1 MVTRHGDQTWW
12 RDEEGSGAMSE
23 ETPQITVEDRL
34 RDDLRDATRQ
44 RDQVRMDTIRMA
56 LTAFRNE
63 EVARSRQALSE
74 QDRFAILDK
83 QIKQRHESAEL
94 FRQGNRPELA
104 EKEER
109 EAAILAAYLPARLT
123 DEEIRAVVARLIE
136 ENGKDFRKVMPLASK
151 ETKGRADGKRVSE
164 IVREMTA

>member
-1 MVTRHGDQTWW
+1 
-12 RDEEGSGAMSE
+12 MSE
-23 ETPQITVEDRL
+23 ETSQNTVEDRL
-34 RDDLRDATRQ
+34 RNDLKDATRQ

-74 QDRFAILDK
+74 QDRYALLEK
-83 QIKQRHESAEL
+83 QIKQRRESAEL

-109 EAAILAAYLPARLT
+109 EAQILAAYLPARLT
-123 DEEIRAVVARLIE
+123 DDEIRAVISKLIE

-151 ETKGRADGKRVSE
+151 ETRGRADGKRVSE

>member
-1 MVTRHGDQTWW
+1 
-12 RDEEGSGAMSE
+12 MSE
-23 ETPQITVEDRL
+23 ETSQNTVEDRL
-34 RDDLRDATRQ
+34 RNDLKDATRQ

-74 QDRFAILDK
+74 QDRYALLEK
-83 QIKQRHESAEL
+83 QIKQRRESAEL

-109 EAAILAAYLPARLT
+109 EAQILAAYLPARLT
-123 DEEIRAVVARLIE
+123 DDEIRAVVARLIE

>member
-1 MVTRHGDQTWW
+1 
-12 RDEEGSGAMSE
+12 MSE
-23 ETPQITVEDRL
+23 ETSQNTVEDQL
-34 RDDLRDATRQ
+34 RSDLKDATRQ

-74 QDRFAILDK
+74 QDRYALLDK
-83 QIKQRHESAEL
+83 QIKQRRESADL

-109 EAAILAAYLPARLT
+109 EAQILAAYLPARLS
-123 DEEIRAVVARLIE
+123 DDEIRAVVSRLIE
-136 ENGKDFRKVMPLASK
+136 ENGKEFRKVMPLASK

>member
-1 MVTRHGDQTWW
+1 
-12 RDEEGSGAMSE
+12 MSE
-23 ETPQITVEDRL
+23 ETSQNTVEDKL
-34 RDDLRDATRQ
+34 RSDLKDATRQ

-74 QDRFAILDK
+74 QDRYALLDK
-83 QIKQRHESAEL
+83 QIKQRRESADL

-109 EAAILAAYLPARLT
+109 EAQILAAYLPARLS
-123 DEEIRAVVARLIE
+123 DDEIRAVVSRLIAD
-136 ENGKDFRKVMPLASK
+136 NGKDFRKVMPLASK

>member
-1 MVTRHGDQTWW
+1 VKTGVR
-12 RDEEGSGAMSE
+12 EEGGGAVSE
-23 ETPQITVEDRL
+23 ETSQNTVEDQL
-34 RDDLRDATRQ
+34 RSDLKDATRQ

-74 QDRFAILDK
+74 QDRYALLDK
-83 QIKQRHESAEL
+83 QIKQRRESADL

-109 EAAILAAYLPARLT
+109 EAQILAAYLPARLS
-123 DEEIRAVVARLIE
+123 DDEIRAVVSRLIE
-136 ENGKDFRKVMPLASK
+136 ENGKEFRKVMPLASK

>member
-1 MVTRHGDQTWW
+1 MFL
-12 RDEEGSGAMSE
+12 ESSSGMSE
-23 ETPQITVEDRL
+23 EAPRGTVEDQL
-34 RDDLRDATRQ
+34 RNDLKEATRQ

-74 QDRFAILDK
+74 QDRQALLDK
-83 QIKQRHESAEL
+83 QIKQRHEAAEL
-94 FRQGNRPELA
+94 FRKGNRPELA

-109 EAAILAAYLPARLT
+109 EAQILAAYLPARLT
-123 DEEIRAVVARLIE
+123 DDEIRAVVERLVAE
-136 ENGKDFRKVMPLASK
+136 QGKDFRKVMPLASK

-164 IVREMTA
+164 IVREMTS

>member
-1 MVTRHGDQTWW
+1 
-12 RDEEGSGAMSE
+12 MSE
-23 ETPQITVEDRL
+23 ETSQNTVEDRL
-34 RDDLRDATRQ
+34 RNDLKDATRQ

-74 QDRFAILDK
+74 QDRYALLEK
-83 QIKQRHESAEL
+83 QIKQRRESAEL
-94 FRQGNRPELA
+94 FRQGNRSELA

-109 EAAILAAYLPARLT
+109 EAQILAAYLPARLT
-123 DEEIRAVVARLIE
+123 DDEIRAVVSKLIE
-136 ENGKDFRKVMPLASK
+136 ENGKDFRKVMSLASK
-151 ETKGRADGKRVSE
+151 ETRGRADGKRVSE

>member
-1 MVTRHGDQTWW
+1 
-12 RDEEGSGAMSE
+12 MSE
-23 ETPQITVEDRL
+23 ETSQNTVEDQL
-34 RDDLRDATRQ
+34 RSDLKDATRQ

-63 EVARSRQALSE
+63 EVARSRRVLSE
-74 QDRFAILDK
+74 QDRYALLDK
-83 QIKQRHESAEL
+83 QIKQRRESADL

-109 EAAILAAYLPARLT
+109 EAQILAAYLPARLS
-123 DEEIRAVVARLIE
+123 DDEIRAVVSRLIAD
-136 ENGKDFRKVMPLASK
+136 NGKDFRKVMPLASK

>member
-1 MVTRHGDQTWW
+1 
-12 RDEEGSGAMSE
+12 MSE
-23 ETPQITVEDRL
+23 ETSQPTVEDQL
-34 RDDLRDATRQ
+34 RSDLKDATRQ

-63 EVARSRQALSE
+63 EVARSRQALSD
-74 QDRFAILDK
+74 QDRYALLDK
-83 QIKQRHESAEL
+83 QIKQRRESAEL

-109 EAAILAAYLPARLT
+109 EAAILVAYLPARLN
-123 DEEIRAVVARLIE
+123 DDEIRAVVARLIE

-151 ETKGRADGKRVSE
+151 ETKGRADGKRVRE

>member
-1 MVTRHGDQTWW
+1 
-12 RDEEGSGAMSE
+12 MSE
-23 ETPQITVEDRL
+23 ETSQPTVEDQL
-34 RDDLRDATRQ
+34 RSDLKDATRQ

-63 EVARSRQALSE
+63 EVARSRQALSD
-74 QDRFAILDK
+74 QDRYALLDK
-83 QIKQRHESAEL
+83 QIKQRRESAEL

-109 EAAILAAYLPARLT
+109 EAAILVAYLPARLN
-123 DEEIRAVVARLIE
+123 DDEIRAVVARLIE

>member
-1 MVTRHGDQTWW
+1 
-12 RDEEGSGAMSE
+12 MSE
-23 ETPQITVEDRL
+23 ETSQPTVEDQL
-34 RDDLRDATRQ
+34 RSDLKDATRQ

-63 EVARSRQALSE
+63 EVARSRQALSD
-74 QDRFAILDK
+74 QDRYALLDK
-83 QIKQRHESAEL
+83 QIKQRRESAEL

-109 EAAILAAYLPARLT
+109 EAAILVAYLPARLN
-123 DEEIRAVVARLIE
+123 DDEIRAVVARLIE

-151 ETKGRADGKRVSE
+151 ETRGRADGKRVSE

>member
-1 MVTRHGDQTWW
+1 
-12 RDEEGSGAMSE
+12 MSE
-23 ETPQITVEDRL
+23 ETSQPTVEDQL
-34 RDDLRDATRQ
+34 RSDLKDATRQ
-44 RDQVRMDTIRMA
+44 RDQVRMDTILMA

-63 EVARSRQALSE
+63 EVARSRQALSD
-74 QDRFAILDK
+74 QDRYALLDK
-83 QIKQRHESAEL
+83 QIKQRRESAEL

-109 EAAILAAYLPARLT
+109 EAAILVAYLPARLN
-123 DEEIRAVVARLIE
+123 DDEIRAVVARLIE

>member
-1 MVTRHGDQTWW
+1 
-12 RDEEGSGAMSE
+12 MSE
-23 ETPQITVEDRL
+23 ETSQPTVEDQL
-34 RDDLRDATRQ
+34 RSDLKDATRQ

-63 EVARSRQALSE
+63 EVARSRQALSD
-74 QDRFAILDK
+74 QDRYALLDK
-83 QIKQRHESAEL
+83 QIKQRRESAEL

-109 EAAILAAYLPARLT
+109 EAAILVAYLPARLS
-123 DEEIRAVVARLIE
+123 DDEIRAVVSRLIAD
-136 ENGKDFRKVMPLASK
+136 NGKDFRKVMPLASK
-151 ETKGRADGKRVSE
+151 ETKGRADGRRVSE

>member
-1 MVTRHGDQTWW
+1 MRI
-12 RDEEGSGAMSE
+12 REGSIVMSE
-23 ETPQITVEDRL
+23 ETSQGTVEDQL
-34 RDDLRDATRQ
+34 RNDLKEATRQ

-74 QDRFAILDK
+74 QDRYALLDK
-83 QIKQRHESAEL
+83 QIKQRQESAEL
-94 FRQGNRPELA
+94 FRAGNRPELA
-104 EKEER
+104 DKEER
-109 EAAILAAYLPARLT
+109 EAGILAAYLPARLT
-123 DEEIRAVVARLIE
+123 DDEIRAVVARLIE
-136 ENGKDFRKVMPLASK
+136 AHGKEFRAVMPLASK

>member
-1 MVTRHGDQTWW
+1 
-12 RDEEGSGAMSE
+12 MSE
-23 ETPQITVEDRL
+23 ETSQNTVEARL
-34 RDDLRDATRQ
+34 RNDLKDATRQ

-74 QDRFAILDK
+74 QDRYALLEK
-83 QIKQRHESAEL
+83 QIKQRRESAEL
-94 FRQGNRPELA
+94 FRQGNRSELA

-109 EAAILAAYLPARLT
+109 EAQILAAYLPARLT
-123 DEEIRAVVARLIE
+123 DDEIRAVVSKLIE

-151 ETKGRADGKRVSE
+151 ETRGRADGKRVSE

>member
-1 MVTRHGDQTWW
+1 MG
-12 RDEEGSGAMSE
+12 EGGNEMSDA
-23 ETPQITVEDRL
+23 TPQESQASIEDRL
-34 RDDLRDATRQ
+34 RNDLKDATRQ

-74 QDRFAILDK
+74 QDRMALLDK
-83 QIKQRHESAEL
+83 QIKQRQEAAEL
-94 FRQGNRPELA
+94 FRVGKRPELV

-109 EAAILAAYLPARLT
+109 EAQILAAYLPARLT
-123 DEEIRAVVARLIE
+123 DDEIRAVVARLIAE
-136 ENGKDFRKVMPLASK
+136 QGSDFRTVMPLASK

>member
-1 MVTRHGDQTWW
+1 
-12 RDEEGSGAMSE
+12 MSE
-23 ETPQITVEDRL
+23 ETSQNTVEDQL
-34 RDDLRDATRQ
+34 RSDLKDATRQ

-63 EVARSRQALSE
+63 EVARSRQALSD
-74 QDRFAILDK
+74 QDRYALLDK
-83 QIKQRHESAEL
+83 QIKQRRESAEL

-109 EAAILAAYLPARLT
+109 EAQILAAYLPARLS
-123 DEEIRAVVARLIE
+123 DDEIRAVVSRLIE